1 MRIRSHRKNGPPTQ
15 LVTIP
20 IGNSAGNT
28 TNLDTMSAIIINVAP
43 NRIDPGKT
51 ILLSLPIKMR
61 IRCGVT
67 SPIKPI
73 IQVIATEAPVRR
85 ATVKI
90 ISIFVL
96 STENPIWKASR
107 SPRSKAFRFL
117 DKNISKVNG
126 ARIKKNKGITLTQ
139 VIPPRLQV
147 TRNFKTGGC

>member
-28 TNLDTMSAIIINVAP
+28 TNLDTMSAITINVAP
-43 NRIDPGKT
+43 NIIDPGKT

-67 SPIKPI
+67 NPIKPI
-73 IQVIATEAPVRR
+73 IPVIATEAPVRR

-90 ISIFVL
+90 ISI
-96 STENPIWKASR
+96 I
-107 SPRSKAFRFL
+107 
-117 DKNISKVNG
+117 
-126 ARIKKNKGITLTQ
+126 
-139 VIPPRLQV
+139 
-147 TRNFKTGGC
+147 